1 VKNCTLKYETLKIYT
16 FDKKEALNYIRS
28 PYFSVRIFKGK
39 KQYKSSMAKIPKET
53 IKEIK
58 RCLDNILKHNIRLQ
72 EIDRQINYLK
82 EILKKKAV
90 GG

>member
-1 VKNCTLKYETLKIYT
+1 
-16 FDKKEALNYIRS
+16 
-28 PYFSVRIFKGK
+28 
-39 KQYKSSMAKIPKET
+39 MAKISKET

-72 EIDRQINYLK
+72 EIDRQIKYLE